1 MAEGSQVADATA
13 DAAGETA
20 GTDGGGAETGAGG
33 AETGAGGAETGG
45 TETGGAETGGA
56 ETGGADKGQ
65 GWLRRLF
72 RYCWRYR
79 GDVLL
84 ALGASLAGMAVM
96 ALVPLVPKLIIDDVI
111 VRHER
116 SLAPW
121 ATLLIVAA
129 LVVYVLTYVRRFYG
143 GRLALD
149 VQHALRTDMYA
160 SITRLD
166 GRRQDNLSTGQVIGR
181 GTSDLQLIQGL
192 LFMVPMLI
200 GNILLFLVSLVV
212 MAVLSPLLTVV
223 ALAVAPALWILASR
237 SRTRL
242 FPATWYAQGQA
253 AAVAGVVDGAVTGV
267 RVVKGFGQEAQE
279 TDKLREAGRRLFAA
293 RLRTVR
299 LNSRYTPALQAV
311 PALGQV
317 AMLALGGWMATRG
330 QISLGTFVA
339 FSTYLAQLVG
349 PVRMLTM
356 VLTIGQQARAGV
368 ERVFEL
374 IDTEP
379 VIHERPDARELPED
393 APATVEF
400 DRVSFGYDPER
411 PVLSEVSL
419 RIEPGETLAVVGAS
433 GSGKSTLS
441 MLLPRF
447 YDVSSGAVR
456 IGGHD
461 VRELTYDSL
470 RGAIG
475 LVPEDSFL
483 FSDTVRANLAYGLPD
498 ASEERIRAAARAAQ
512 ADGFISALPDG
523 YDTEV
528 GEQGLTL
535 SGGQRQ
541 RLALARAILTD
552 PRLLILDDATSA
564 VDARVE
570 HEIHEALRGVMAG
583 RTTLL
588 IAHRPSTLALADR
601 IAVMERGRVVD
612 VGTDAELRA
621 RSALYRNL
629 LTEDAAPD
637 VPAVPSAP
645 AVPDV
650 PAVPSAPA
658 TPAAPGGD
666 GAARTAAPAAGNG
679 SRPWA
684 GADGPAH
691 AEPRGGGAHA
701 AGFAGAFGGE
711 AAASGLAEPCLEEE
725 PSADGDRPA
734 RGREG
739 CSRPAAGPRARGG
752 DDPAH
757 ASGEADGDGVASEP
771 WIRPAGDGADGA
783 VQAGGARPRYGD
795 APGHAAADA
804 AGPDAGRPSRRGG
817 DGAAPEPWARPDDGE
832 GRCRPHGGD
841 DPDHARAGDGDGAG
855 FAGVS
860 SGGPGA
866 RPGGAGAARGRQVT
880 PELWVRPAGDGRK
893 AGAPAVAAVA
903 GPGMAGALSGMPATP
918 ELLAKVA
925 ALPPA
930 TDTPDIDEEAA
941 TRAEETY
948 GLRRLLRGFGAPLA
962 LALLLV
968 ALDALA
974 GLLLPVLI
982 RHGIDQGVQ
991 RLALG
996 AVWTASGLAL
1006 LVVLA
1011 QWAVQ
1016 VGETRLTGRTGERV
1030 LYALRVKIFA
1040 QLQRLGLDYYERE
1053 LTGKIM
1059 TRMTTDVDALSTF
1072 LQTGLVT
1079 AVVSLLTF
1087 FGILVALLVIDVQL
1101 ALVVFL
1107 TLPPLIIGTVLFRR
1121 RSVKAYQLARERVS
1135 VVNADLQESVAGLRI
1150 VQAFRRERSGRERF
1164 AARSDAYRQARLR
1177 GQRLISVYFPFVQ
1190 LLSSVASAL
1199 VLIVGAGRVGDGTLT
1214 TGALVAYLLYIDLFF
1229 APVQQLSQVFD
1240 GYQQATVSLGRI
1252 QELLR
1257 EPTTTPVA
1265 DAPREV
1271 GAMRGEI
1278 AFEDV
1283 RFRYGDGEEAL
1294 AGISLTIPAGQTVAF
1309 VGETG
1314 AGKSTLVKLVARFY
1328 DPTGGAVRVDG
1339 ADLRELD
1346 LTEYR
1351 GHLGVV
1357 PQEPYLFAGTVRDA
1371 IAYGRPDASD
1381 AEVEAAARAVGAHEM
1396 VASLDGGYLHEVAE
1410 RGRNLSAGQ
1419 RQLIA
1424 LARAELVDPDILLL
1438 DEATAALDL
1447 ATEALVNQATDRLTG
1462 RRTTLVV
1469 AHRLTTAARA
1479 DRVVVLD
1486 HGRVVEDGTHEE
1498 LVARDGRYATLWRTF
1513 MGETAPAVA

>member
-1 MAEGSQVADATA
+1 MAGVAADVADETDETGKK
-13 DAAGETA
+13 DAAGPDA
-20 GTDGGGAETGAGG
+20 GR
-33 AETGAGGAETGG
+33 
-45 TETGGAETGGA
+45 
-56 ETGGADKGQ
+56 
-65 GWLRRLF
+65 GWVRRLF
-72 RYCWRYR
+72 GYCWQYR
-79 GDVLL
+79 SDVLL

-111 VRHER
+111 VKHDR

-121 ATLLIVAA
+121 AILLIVAA

-149 VQHALRTDMYA
+149 VQHALRTEMFA
-160 SITRLD
+160 AIARFD
-166 GRRQDNLSTGQVIGR
+166 GRRQDKLSTGQIIGR
-181 GTSDLQLIQGL
+181 ATSDLQLIQGV
-192 LFMVPMLI
+192 LFMVPMMI

-237 SRTRL
+237 SRIRL

-279 TDKLREAGRRLFAA
+279 TDKLRGVGRRLFAA

-330 QISLGTFVA
+330 QITLGTFVA

-356 VLTIGQQARAGV
+356 LLTIGQQARAGV

-379 VIHERPDARELPED
+379 VIDERPDARELPED

-552 PRLLILDDATSA
+552 PRLLVLDDATSA

-612 VGTDAELRA
+612 VGTDKELRA
-621 RSALYRNL
+621 RSAVYRRL
-629 LTEDAAPD
+629 LTDDTASVAAR
-637 VPAVPSAP
+637 
-645 AVPDV
+645 
-650 PAVPSAPA
+650 
-658 TPAAPGGD
+658 GGD
-666 GAARTAAPAAGNG
+666 DAEHAVGLAGG
-679 SRPWA
+679 
-684 GADGPAH
+684 
-691 AEPRGGGAHA
+691 
-701 AGFAGAFGGE
+701 FGGE
-711 AAASGLAEPCLEEE
+711 AAATALVEPCPCLDGE
-725 PSADGDRPA
+725 P
-734 RGREG
+734 REG
-739 CSRPAAGPRARGG
+739 GDHAAELRPRGG
-752 DDPAH
+752 DDPEH
-757 ASGEADGDGVASEP
+757 ADGCP
-771 WIRPAGDGADGA
+771 
-783 VQAGGARPRYGD
+783 
-795 APGHAAADA
+795 
-804 AGPDAGRPSRRGG
+804 
-817 DGAAPEPWARPDDGE
+817 
-832 GRCRPHGGD
+832 
-841 DPDHARAGDGDGAG
+841 
-855 FAGVS
+855 
-860 SGGPGA
+860 
-866 RPGGAGAARGRQVT
+866 RPGGVT
-880 PELWVRPAGDGRK
+880 PKLWVRPDGDGRK
-893 AGAPAVAAVA
+893 DGTAVGTGAVA
-903 GPGMAGALSGMPATP
+903 GGPGLAGALSGMPATP

-930 TDTPDIDEEAA
+930 TDTPDIDEERAA
-941 TRAEETY
+941 RPEESY
-948 GLRRLLRGFGAPLA
+948 GLRRLLRGFGGPLA
-962 LALLLV
+962 VALLLV
-968 ALDALA
+968 AVDAIA

-991 RLALG
+991 RLSLG
-996 AVWTASGLAL
+996 AVWAASGLAL
-1006 LVVLA
+1006 LVVLV
-1011 QWAVQ
+1011 QWAAQ
-1016 VGETRLTGRTGERV
+1016 IGETQMTGRTGERV

-1087 FGILVALLVIDVQL
+1087 FGILVALLIIDVEL

-1107 TLPPLIIGTVLFRR
+1107 TLPPLIIGTVVFRR
-1121 RSVKAYQLARERVS
+1121 RSVKAYELARERVS

-1164 AARSDAYRQARLR
+1164 AERSDAYRQARVR

-1199 VLIVGAGRVGDGTLT
+1199 VLIVGAGRVQDGTLT
-1214 TGALVAYLLYIDLFF
+1214 AGALVAYLLYIDLFF

-1257 EPTTTPVA
+1257 EPTSTPVT
-1265 DAPREV
+1265 DTPREV
-1271 GAMRGEI
+1271 RAMRGEI
-1278 AFEDV
+1278 DFDEV

-1339 ADLRELD
+1339 VDLREFD

-1371 IAYGRPDASD
+1371 IAYGRPGASD
-1381 AEVEAAARAVGAHEM
+1381 AEVEAAARAVGAHDM
-1396 VASLDGGYLHEVAE
+1396 VASLDGGYLHEVSE

-1424 LARAELVDPDILLL
+1424 LARAELVNPDILLL

-1498 LVARDGRYATLWRTF
+1498 LVARDGRYAALWRTF
-1513 MGETAPAVA
+1513 MGETAPATV